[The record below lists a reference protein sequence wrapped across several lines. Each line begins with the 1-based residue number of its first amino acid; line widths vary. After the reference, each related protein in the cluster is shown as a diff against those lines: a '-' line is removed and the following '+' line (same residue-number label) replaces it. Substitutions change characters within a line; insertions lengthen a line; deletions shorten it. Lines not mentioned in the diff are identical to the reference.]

1 MSGRQSLRRLWR
13 HPYVFVA
20 AAVIFASSLA
30 AVGGTLA
37 SFSAQTGNNTSTLA
51 GGWVSAPTNLT
62 VAPSGYNGQLV
73 WSPGAHGVAAQQL
86 SGIDNGTS
94 STCPASG
101 YTSLAAM
108 ASATTNTY
116 TDSSTSLDT
125 PRSAVNGHYVCYQ
138 MTSSHGSWT
147 ATGSFP
153 ATVLGLVPTGLS
165 YTGNPL
171 TTGST
176 FTISYNQNVSVP
188 ANTTIYVCTYN
199 LSQPDV
205 VFGSSNSCT
214 ASIGSLSGG
223 TMTGGKSIT
232 CTSSSVTV
240 VNNTQ
245 VLITLGGCPGGNGN
259 RSTMSGGPVTYTPA
273 PGTTVSSATGSAYQ
287 CTTSLCT
294 PQMATW

>member
-1 MSGRQSLRRLWR
+1 MSGGQSLRRLWR

-20 AAVIFASSLA
+20 AAVIFASGLA

-51 GGWVSAPTNLT
+51 GGWVSAPTNLS

-101 YTSLAAM
+101 YTSLATM

-116 TDSSTSLDT
+116 TDSSTSLDN
-125 PRSAVNGHYVCYQ
+125 PRSGVNGHYVCYQ

-153 ATVLGLVPTGLS
+153 ATVLGLVPTS
-165 YTGNPL
+165 V
-171 TTGST
+171 
-176 FTISYNQNVSVP
+176 SYNGGGTLQSGSIITIGYNQAVTVS
-188 ANTTIYVCTYN
+188 AASAYVCVSNTG
-199 LSQPDV
+199 QPIV
-205 VFGSSNSCT
+205 VLGNSSCT
-214 ASIGSLSGG
+214 ATIGSFTGG
-223 TMTGGKSIT
+223 TDSSKSVT
-232 CTSSSVTV
+232 CTSSSVAVVGTTTV
-240 VNNTQ
+240 Q
-245 VLITLGGCPGGNGN
+245 VTLGSCGNGPGH
-259 RSTMSGGPVTYTPA
+259 SATMSGATTFSA
-273 PGTTVSSATGSAYQ
+273 PTTGSIVTSSTGGAVQ
-287 CTTSLCT
+287 CTTSLCQPT
-294 PQMATW
+294 MTW